1 MTYDSQTRPAW
12 VPGAATGNTTQA
24 TITNPATSVFDITA
38 SGTIAGLF
46 IVGGSLSTTG
56 SGTGVNMKSD
66 HTAGTLWSAATFTS
80 GNVAVQNG
88 DQLKVTYTVT
98 A

>member
-1 MTYDSQTRPAW
+1 
-12 VPGAATGNTTQA
+12 
-24 TITNPATSVFDITA
+24 
-38 SGTIAGLF
+38 
-46 IVGGSLSTTG
+46 
-56 SGTGVNMKSD
+56 MKSD